1 MVSGKKK
8 KKRNVLLPTD
18 RGEFYMKKLN
28 KYFLNFIIL

>member
-18 RGEFYMKKLN
+18 RVAFYMKKLN